1 MLRILQYT
9 IVLFFIPLISQAG
22 LLQAGFIAKY
32 ELSLKSMYVGIAT
45 RQLTVEDK
53 QLTFTSVAE
62 PRGLARLFVSDIIS
76 ESSTMTLDEKTI
88 QPLNYRYQQ
97 SGGKKVIDDSV
108 TFDTKNKFIQL
119 THDQQQFPLTTNDY
133 DALNFQLALML
144 ELQQQHEN
152 FTFNVAS
159 YRKFYSYNV
168 KVIGTETISTPAGE
182 FEVVKVDSIHP
193 DSGRRFL
200 FWCSPKLDYLPVKV
214 EYTKEKDGDVSELIL
229 QSLTK

>member
-1 MLRILQYT
+1 M
-9 IVLFFIPLISQAG
+9 PLISQAG
-22 LLQAGFIAKY
+22 LLQTGFNAKY

-62 PRGLARLFVSDIIS
+62 PRGLARLFVSDTIS
-76 ESSTMTLDEKTI
+76 ESSAMTFNGQSI

-97 SGGKKVIDDSV
+97 NGGKKIINDSV
-108 TFDTKNKFIQL
+108 TFNSKEKLIQF
-119 THDQQQFPLTTNDY
+119 THDQQQFPITINDY

-144 ELQQQHEN
+144 ELQQHHDN

-159 YRKFYSYNV
+159 YRKFYSYNI
-168 KVIGTETISTPAGE
+168 KVLGTETIDTPAGE
-182 FEVVKVDSIHP
+182 FDVVKVDSIHP
-193 DSGRRFL
+193 ESGRRFL
-200 FWCSPKLDYLPVKV
+200 FWCAPKLDYLPVKV

-229 QSLTK
+229 QSLIK